1 MLSVP
6 TCFHRPKERQ
16 EESDQAR
23 ERFHVAESDHLT
35 LLMVYTQWRAQ
46 GYRDAWC
53 AAHFL
58 HGKILRKAREVRQ
71 QLEDIL
77 KQLRLPLESCGTDW
91 DKVRKCL
98 VEGYFHQAGK
108 VKVSCT
114 RLPTSLPSMFSP
126 ANSRLALSLL
136 FPPRPALSPGRRR
149 VHALSHGRAYAAPPH
164 IRPLRFRPPARLCS
178 LP

>member
-6 TCFHRPKERQ
+6 SVFHRPKERQ

-35 LLMVYTQWRAQ
+35 LLMVYTQWRSQ
-46 GYRDAWC
+46 GYRDSWC
-53 AAHFL
+53 NAHFL

-77 KQLRLPLESCGTDW
+77 KALKLPLASCGTDW
-91 DKVRKCL
+91 DAVRKCL

-108 VKVSCT
+108 VKVSVRGGT
-114 RLPTSLPSMFSP
+114 T
-126 ANSRLALSLL
+126 
-136 FPPRPALSPGRRR
+136 
-149 VHALSHGRAYAAPPH
+149 
-164 IRPLRFRPPARLCS
+164 LR
-178 LP
+178 